1 MKSTG
6 LGLITSRLAVLVLFL
21 TVLAGCEEK
30 PAFVSL
36 KEQHPLPEQ
45 AVLPDDPVLNIC
57 VGSMITPQEGYHYY
71 RQLLDHIADRMG
83 VRVRAIDPGSYTEVN
98 RMLAE
103 GEVDAAFVCGGPYVE
118 GHKSFGLELIAAPL
132 INGEA
137 SYYSNLIVPA
147 DSPARTLEDL
157 RGKTFAFTDPLSNSG
172 MLVPA
177 SELDK
182 LGESPETFFSSFLYT
197 YAHDRSIQAVADQMV
212 DGAAVD
218 SLIWDFLL
226 ASHPELAK
234 KVRVIV
240 RFGPYGTPPV
250 VTRPD
255 LDPATKARL
264 QEVLLNTHLHR
275 QGKAILQ
282 GMHIER
288 FVAIEDFRY
297 DSIRELHQRFHR
309 KAPSLRENRP

>member
-1 MKSTG
+1 MKFPR
-6 LGLITSRLAVLVLFL
+6 LAPRISRLTILVLFL
-21 TVLAGCEEK
+21 AVLAGCEERA
-30 PAFVSL
+30 AFVSL
-36 KEQHPLPEQ
+36 EERRPLPEHS
-45 AVLPDDPVLNIC
+45 LHPDDRVLTIC

-71 RQLLDHIADRMG
+71 RQLFDHIADRMG
-83 VRVRAIDPGSYTEVN
+83 VRVRALDPGSYTEVN

-118 GHKSFGLELIAAPL
+118 GHKSFGLDLIAAPI

-157 RGKTFAFTDPLSNSG
+157 RGRTFAFTDPLSNSG

-212 DGAAVD
+212 SGAAVD
-218 SLIWDFLL
+218 SLIWDYL
-226 ASHPELAK
+226 AAIHPELTS
-234 KVRVIV
+234 KVKVID

-264 QEVLLNTHLHR
+264 QEVLLNTHLHPR
-275 QGKAILQ
+275 GKAILQ

-288 FVAIEDFRY
+288 FVAIEDSRY
-297 DSIRELHQRFHR
+297 DSIRDLNQRFHR
-309 KAPSLRENRP
+309 SAPSPQDNRP